1 MYQPVFLI
9 DLKLEQSPE
18 QTIRIH
24 CPSCECKDTRA
35 RCRQQ
40 SHQLRL
46 FFVLPLFRKSTTR
59 ITCNRCGAQL
69 TCRLACETLH
79 NTTPSDIQLY
89 PTTHWTWWM
98 VVGILLTTLTLSVSW

>member
-1 MYQPVFLI
+1 MQVLDLIPLEPDQHHMLPKNKFLQAV
-9 DLKLEQSPE
+9 LN
-18 QTIRIH
+18 
-24 CPSCECKDTRA
+24 
-35 RCRQQ
+35 
-40 SHQLRL
+40 
-46 FFVLPLFRKSTTR
+46 FFFMLPLFRKSTTL

-98 VVGILLTTLTLSVSW
+98 VAGILLTTLTLSVSWLFMKKIT